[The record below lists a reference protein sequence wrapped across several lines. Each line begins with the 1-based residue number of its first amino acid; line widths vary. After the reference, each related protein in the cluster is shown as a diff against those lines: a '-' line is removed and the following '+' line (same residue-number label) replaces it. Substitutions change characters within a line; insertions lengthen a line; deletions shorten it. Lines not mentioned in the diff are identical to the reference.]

1 MGDTDG
7 KTIVVTDRSST
18 FGSSLILRP
27 DICRDVS
34 HRLDGD
40 FWAIPMSFRECFC
53 EPGGEDG
60 NVLLEGFRKTQEAL
74 VPPAERVTDQILFYD
89 SRAQAMRLFG

>member
-7 KTIVVTDRSST
+7 KTIVVTGQSST
-18 FGSSLILRP
+18 FGSSLILRS
-27 DICRDVS
+27 DICRDVA

-40 FWAIPMSFRECFC
+40 FWVIPMSFRECFC
-53 EPGGEDG
+53 EPGSEDG
-60 NVLLEGFRKTQEAL
+60 NVLLEGFRKTQEAH

-89 SRAQAMRLFG
+89 SRAQAMRVFG